1 MLQLHVRQHTGE
13 KPFQCDVCE
22 YRTGDH
28 NSLRR
33 HKRKHTGDKP
43 YKCPHCDYASIQSS
57 SFKSHLR
64 SKHPEQVE
72 VTRSLPCPLLLV
84 ELEQQDDLS
93 QIVVVKEEGQKAE

>member
-72 VTRSLPCPLLLV
+72 VRRSLPCPLLLV
-84 ELEQQDDLS
+84 ELEQHDNLS
-93 QIVVVKEEGQKAE
+93 QIVVVKEEGQKTE

>member
-13 KPFQCDVCE
+13 KPFQCDLCE
-22 YRTGDH
+22 YKTGDH

-43 YKCPHCDYASIQSS
+43 YKCPHCDYAAIQSS

-72 VTRSLPCPLLLV
+72 PARPLTCPLLLV

-93 QIVVVKEEGQKAE
+93 QIVVVKEEGQKIE

>member
-64 SKHPEQVE
+64 SKHPEHVE
-72 VTRSLPCPLLLV
+72 VTRSLQCPLLLV